1 MSAITGSSTRGG
13 INPLGA
19 LAVVL
24 LALAVA
30 VGIVAVEEKA
40 VIGLIGLVL
49 VFFFVRNPVIGLYL
63 TTALL
68 LLSGTLGGLGIVP
81 YGAPSTAAKACGAAT
96 IAAWVLNVLTT
107 EKRFRFGR
115 EVFLPLAFAGWALVG
130 ISFSLTW
137 RTQLPE
143 WNRLIAVVLFFIL
156 AIHLLDTKEKLHRF
170 VVLVLGCAF
179 VMSLFAVAQ
188 YFIPRFQQTG
198 VAGIESIASGAD
210 LAFIDPEGTVSGAA
224 VRVTGGTGHSNW
236 LAFMLLLVLPLNVYW
251 YATMKQWRGKWFV
264 LAVVGVELA
273 ALVMTFTRVSLVI
286 GLLIAI
292 ILVAR
297 SLVRLNPYRM
307 SALAAALVVAW
318 FFVPIA
324 YKERVLDVSTYKGSE
339 STAAR
344 VELQSY
350 AWEYMQD
357 FPVVGVGLGGFGLR
371 FYEENSPIAAMLRWM
386 HDELGFNP
394 LYYGP
399 HNMYL
404 QLGSEAGTVGLVLM
418 LLFFLMALLHAQRAE
433 RTFRAL
439 GERELATLAG
449 AATVSVLSFLFCAV
463 FLHALQQKVW
473 WMVFAIAVATYFC
486 ATRMSAERNNGAN
499 GNNGAPATPPS

>member
-13 INPLGA
+13 INPLSA
-19 LAVVL
+19 LIVILLAV
-24 LALAVA
+24 AVA
-30 VGIVAVEEKA
+30 VGIIAVEERA
-40 VIGLIGLVL
+40 VIGLVGLVL
-49 VFFFVRNPVIGLYL
+49 VFYFLRNPVVGLYL

-68 LLSGTLGGLGIVP
+68 LLSGLIGGLGILP

-107 EKRFRFGR
+107 GKRFRFGR
-115 EVFLPLAFAGWALVG
+115 EVLLPLAFAGWALVG
-130 ISFSLTW
+130 ISYSLTW
-137 RTQLPE
+137 RVQLPE
-143 WNRLIAVVLFFIL
+143 WNRLVAVVAYFIL

-170 VVLVLGCAF
+170 VVLVLSCAF
-179 VMSLFAVAQ
+179 AMSVFAIAQ
-188 YFIPRFQQTG
+188 YFLPRFQLAG
-198 VAGIESIASGAD
+198 VAGIESIAGGAD
-210 LAFIDPEGTVSGAA
+210 MAFVDPEGTVTGAA

-251 YATMKQWRGKWFV
+251 YSTMKSRRGRAFV
-264 LAVVGVELA
+264 VAAVLVEVA
-273 ALVMTFTRVSLVI
+273 ALVMTFTRVSLVV
-286 GLLIAI
+286 G
-292 ILVAR
+292 ILVALILVGR
-297 SLVRLNPYRM
+297 SLVRLNPYRV

-318 FFVPIA
+318 FLVPTA
-324 YKERVLDVSTYKGSE
+324 YKERVLDVSTYRGSE

-357 FPVVGVGLGGFGLR
+357 FPVVGVGLGGFGLH
-371 FYEENSPIAAMLRWM
+371 FHEENSPIAAMLRWM

-394 LYYGP
+394 IYYGP

-404 QLGSEAGTVGLVLM
+404 QVGSEAGTIGLALM

-433 RTFRAL
+433 RMCRTI
-439 GERELATLAG
+439 GERQLATLAG

-463 FLHALQQKVW
+463 FLHALHQRIW
-473 WMVFAIAVATYFC
+473 WIVFAIAVATYIC
-486 ATRMSAERNNGAN
+486 AARMTAERKNGGN
-499 GNNGAPATPPS
+499 GTNGAPVTPAP

>member
-13 INPLGA
+13 ITPLSTLVVFL
-19 LAVVL
+19 LAV
-24 LALAVA
+24 AVA

-40 VIGLIGLVL
+40 VVGVIGLVL
-49 VFFFVRNPVIGLYL
+49 VFYFLREPVIGLYL

-68 LLSGTLGGLGIVP
+68 LLSGTIGGLGIVP
-81 YGAPSTAAKACGAAT
+81 YGAPSAAAKACGAAT
-96 IAAWVLNVLTT
+96 IAAWVLNVFTT
-107 EKRFRFGR
+107 GKRFRFGR
-115 EVFLPLAFAGWALVG
+115 EVFLPLAFAGWALIG
-130 ISFSLTW
+130 IAYSLTW
-137 RTQLPE
+137 RIQVAE
-143 WNRLIAVVLFFIL
+143 WNRLIAVVVYFIL

-170 VVLVLGCAF
+170 VVLVLACAF
-179 VMSLFAVAQ
+179 AMSLFAIAQ
-188 YFIPRFQQTG
+188 YFLPRFQLAG
-198 VAGIESIASGAD
+198 VAGIESIAGGAD
-210 LAFIDPEGTVSGAA
+210 MAFVDPEGTVTGAA

-251 YATMKQWRGKWFV
+251 YSTMKSPRGRLFV
-264 LAVVGVELA
+264 LAVTGVEMI

-286 GLLIAI
+286 GLLVAL

-297 SLVRLNPYRM
+297 SVVRLTPYRV

-318 FFVPIA
+318 FFVPTA
-324 YKERVLDVSTYKGSE
+324 YKERVLDVSTYKESE

-357 FPVVGVGLGGFGLR
+357 FPVVGVGLGGFGLH
-371 FYEENSPIAAMLRWM
+371 FYDENTPIAAMLRWM
-386 HDELGFNP
+386 NDELGFNP

-404 QLGSEAGTVGLVLM
+404 QLGAEAGAVGLILM
-418 LLFFLMALLHAQRAE
+418 LLFFLMALIHAQRAE
-433 RTFRAL
+433 RTFREL
-439 GERELATLAG
+439 GERQLATLAG

-463 FLHALQQKVW
+463 FLHALQQKIW
-473 WMVFAIAVATYFC
+473 WMVFAIAVAAYFC
-486 ATRMSAERNNGAN
+486 AARMSAERRNGVKET
-499 GNNGAPATPPS
+499 NGAPAIPAP